1 MKTKFNFK
9 SQICTTREQSE
20 RLLALGLKKETA
32 DCALLPL
39 TDKVTSV
46 LIKPSTN
53 DIKNTIPAWS
63 LGRLLEMLPSPIPI
77 SEDLPTFHHYAYLD
91 LSKVSAHYY
100 WEDYD
105 GAERA
110 LASFCGNGFF
120 AAVVD
125 ATEWL
130 IEEGYFPKEYL
141 EEQVWK
147 LVELA
152 SIGRDG

>member
-1 MKTKFNFK
+1 METKFNFN

-46 LIKPSTN
+46 LVKPSTK

-77 SEDLPTFHHYAYLD
+77 SEYLPTFHHYAYLD

-110 LASFCGNGFF
+110 LASFCGNSLF
-120 AAVVD
+120 ADVVY

-130 IEEGYFPKEYL
+130 IKEGYFPKEYL
-141 EEQVWK
+141 EE
-147 LVELA
+147 
-152 SIGRDG
+152 

>member
-1 MKTKFNFK
+1 MGGIGMKTKFNFK
-9 SQICTTREQSE
+9 SQICTDKIQSE
-20 RLLALGLKKETA
+20 HLLALGLKKETA
-32 DCALLPL
+32 DCCW
-39 TDKVTSV
+39 TIDERGNITIS
-46 LIKPSTN
+46 LI
-53 DIKNTIPAWS
+53 DDAVEYIEPAWS

-110 LASFCGNGFF
+110 LVSFSGNGLF

-125 ATEWL
+125 AIEWL
-130 IEEGYFPKEYL
+130 IKEGNFNKKYL
-141 EEQVWK
+141 
-147 LVELA
+147 A
-152 SIGRDG
+152 

>member
-1 MKTKFNFK
+1 METKFNFK
-9 SQICTTREQSE
+9 SQFCTSRFQSE
-20 RLLALGLKKETA
+20 HLLALGLKKESA

-39 TDKVTSV
+39 TDKVASV
-46 LIKPSTN
+46 LIKPSTI

-77 SEDLPTFHHYAYLD
+77 SKDLPTFHHYAYLD
-91 LSKVSAHYY
+91 LSKVSVHYY
-100 WEDYD
+100 WENYD

-110 LASFCGNGFF
+110 IASFCSNDFF

-141 EEQVWK
+141 EE
-147 LVELA
+147 
-152 SIGRDG
+152 

>member
-1 MKTKFNFK
+1 MENNLKFN
-9 SQICTTREQSE
+9 SAICTSREQSE

-32 DCALLPL
+32 DCCWVVDERGNI
-39 TDKVTSV
+39 TIS
-46 LIKPSTN
+46 LI
-53 DIKNTIPAWS
+53 DDAVEYIEPAWS
-63 LGRLLEMLPSPIPI
+63 LGRLIEMMPSPIPI
-77 SEDLPTFHHYAYLD
+77 SEYIPTFHHYAYLD

-141 EEQVWK
+141 KE
-147 LVELA
+147 
-152 SIGRDG
+152 

>member
-1 MKTKFNFK
+1 METKFNFK
-9 SQICTTREQSE
+9 SQICTDKIQSE

-32 DCALLPL
+32 DMKYPCTREYYGGVLTEGTSSLPIIID
-39 TDKVTSV
+39 TEDD
-46 LIKPSTN
+46 
-53 DIKNTIPAWS
+53 DITEYDTPAWS

-130 IEEGYFPKEYL
+130 IEEGYFPKEYM
-141 EEQVWK
+141 EE
-147 LVELA
+147 
-152 SIGRDG
+152 

>member
-1 MKTKFNFK
+1 MRTKFNFE

-20 RLLALGLKKETA
+20 RLLALGVKKETA

-46 LIKPSTN
+46 LVKPSTI

-130 IEEGYFPKEYL
+130 IKEGNFPKEYL
-141 EEQVWK
+141 EE
-147 LVELA
+147 
-152 SIGRDG
+152 

>member
-1 MKTKFNFK
+1 METKFNFN
-9 SQICTTREQSE
+9 SQICTTRKQSE

-39 TDKVTSV
+39 TDKITSV
-46 LIKPSTN
+46 LVKPSIK

-105 GAERA
+105 GDERA
-110 LASFCGNGFF
+110 LVSFCGNGFF

-130 IEEGYFPKEYL
+130 IKEGNFPKEYL
-141 EEQVWK
+141 EE
-147 LVELA
+147 
-152 SIGRDG
+152 